1 MAKKQDKQNQKRL
14 VVSMRHV
21 ATPDGNA
28 RLSHVVE
35 ILLRAAARGTTKSE
49 DSIKGKKGP
58 AGDGLTGSA
67 EGSNSCE

>member
-1 MAKKQDKQNQKRL
+1 VAKKQDKQNQKRL

-35 ILLRAAARGTTKSE
+35 ILLRAAARDATKSE
-49 DSIKGKKGP
+49 DSIKEKAP
-58 AGDGLTGSA
+58 AGNSLTGGE
-67 EGSNSCE
+67 EGDPHK